1 MIAKLKRILYTDEMT
16 YGVLIV
22 DNRPL
27 VFTAELPWKENKKNI
42 SCIPIG
48 DYTVKKVN
56 SNRYGKAFSILN
68 VPDRDHIL
76 FHSGNVPLD
85 DSRGCVI
92 VGDRFGVINDASA
105 ILSSRYALKIL
116 TDKMPDIW
124 KIKII

>member
-76 FHSGNVPLD
+76 FHSGNIPLD